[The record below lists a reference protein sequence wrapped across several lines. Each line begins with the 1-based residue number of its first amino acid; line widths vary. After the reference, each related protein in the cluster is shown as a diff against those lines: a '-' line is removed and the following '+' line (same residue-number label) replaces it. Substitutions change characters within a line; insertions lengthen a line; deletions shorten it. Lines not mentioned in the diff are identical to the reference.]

1 MLYGMS
7 SVCLLCALLVCCVVL
22 QWVCK
27 VMGVG
32 HCSGQSLAMKRG
44 AKLKLA
50 KRFNKVVMIWRFYL
64 SPKL

>member
-1 MLYGMS
+1 
-7 SVCLLCALLVCCVVL
+7 
-22 QWVCK
+22 
-27 VMGVG
+27 MGVG